1 MAPTGPKIPSFLSP
15 CPAYKGILPLRLL
28 QLEPHLAS
36 ITSGLMDHSED
47 KDMEGAG
54 EDEVVRLFKEDWGC
68 SFTEEEI
75 IRADGILD
83 VNSVQHRLEGL
94 KFFSS
99 TSPPLGR
106 SPGGKSSAS
115 NHLTLLPFL
124 HQVCPHS
131 ALPLIAFHKYKYLK
145 TSPCKQHVQ
154 PLSYLSYHTV
164 APLFLVLQ
172 MQVFVNASPPAT
184 RSRT

>member
-54 EDEVVRLFKEDWGC
+54 EEEVVRLFKEDWGC

-94 KFFSS
+94 KFFGKFFFS
-99 TSPPLGR
+99 TSPQH
-106 SPGGKSSAS
+106 
-115 NHLTLLPFL
+115 HLTGHPAGRALLPITSL
-124 HQVCPHS
+124 CSHSCIRSAPNS
-131 ALPLIAFHKYKYLK
+131 ALPLISFHKCKCLK
-145 TSPCKQHVQ
+145 TSPCQQHVQ
-154 PLSYLSYHTV
+154 PFNHQLDG
-164 APLFLVLQ
+164 F
-172 MQVFVNASPPAT
+172 
-184 RSRT
+184 

>member
-94 KFFSS
+94 KFLEKFFSS
-99 TSPPLGR
+99 TSAALGR
-106 SPGGKSSAS
+106 SSGRKSSAS
-115 NHLTLLPFL
+115 NHLALLPFL

-131 ALPLIAFHKYKYLK
+131 ARPRISFHKCKCLK
-145 TSPCKQHVQ
+145 PSSCQQHVQ
-154 PLSYLSYHTV
+154 PLSLMC
-164 APLFLVLQ
+164 F
-172 MQVFVNASPPAT
+172 
-184 RSRT
+184 

>member
-1 MAPTGPKIPSFLSP
+1 MRY
-15 CPAYKGILPLRLL
+15 CREVPAYKGILPLRLL

-75 IRADGILD
+75 IRADGTLN

-94 KFFSS
+94 KFF
-99 TSPPLGR
+99 
-106 SPGGKSSAS
+106 GK
-115 NHLTLLPFL
+115 LFFL
-124 HQVCPHS
+124 NIATTWKVTRREELCFQSPHS
-131 ALPLIAFHKYKYLK
+131 APIPASGVHQFCSASHILP
-145 TSPCKQHVQ
+145 
-154 PLSYLSYHTV
+154 
-164 APLFLVLQ
+164 
-172 MQVFVNASPPAT
+172 
-184 RSRT
+184 

>member
-54 EDEVVRLFKEDWGC
+54 EEEVVRLFKEDWGC

-94 KFFSS
+94 KFLEKIFLS

-106 SPGGKSSAS
+106 SPSRKSSAS

-124 HQVCPHS
+124 HQVCTHS
-131 ALPLIAFHKYKYLK
+131 VLPLISFHKCKCLK
-145 TSPCKQHVQ
+145 TSPCQQHVQ
-154 PLSYLSYHTV
+154 PFNHQLDG
-164 APLFLVLQ
+164 F
-172 MQVFVNASPPAT
+172 
-184 RSRT
+184 

>member
-1 MAPTGPKIPSFLSP
+1 MIIPKRVTYFCLYERERTIDRINISRQFLTWSVSPAVTTTPNIPSLQVAPTGPKIPSFLSP

-36 ITSGLMDHSED
+36 VTSGLMDHSEA

-83 VNSVQHRLEGL
+83 
-94 KFFSS
+94 
-99 TSPPLGR
+99 
-106 SPGGKSSAS
+106 A
-115 NHLTLLPFL
+115 
-124 HQVCPHS
+124 
-131 ALPLIAFHKYKYLK
+131 
-145 TSPCKQHVQ
+145 
-154 PLSYLSYHTV
+154 
-164 APLFLVLQ
+164 
-172 MQVFVNASPPAT
+172 
-184 RSRT
+184 

>member
-68 SFTEEEI
+68 SFTEEEK
-75 IRADGILD
+75 IRDDGILD
-83 VNSVQHRLEGL
+83 VNSVQYRLEGL
-94 KFFSS
+94 TFFRKLFSS
-99 TSPPLGR
+99 TLPPLGR
-106 SPGGKSSAS
+106 PPSGKSSAS

-131 ALPLIAFHKYKYLK
+131 ARPLISFHK
-145 TSPCKQHVQ
+145 CKCSCQQHVQ
-154 PLSYLSYHTV
+154 PLSLMCY
-164 APLFLVLQ
+164 
-172 MQVFVNASPPAT
+172 
-184 RSRT
+184 

>member
-54 EDEVVRLFKEDWGC
+54 EDEVVRLLKEDWGC

-94 KFFSS
+94 KFLKNSFCQHRHHLEGH
-99 TSPPLGR
+99 PAGR
-106 SPGGKSSAS
+106 A
-115 NHLTLLPFL
+115 LLPITSL
-124 HQVCPHS
+124 CSHS
-131 ALPLIAFHKYKYLK
+131 CIRSAPIRLCLS
-145 TSPCKQHVQ
+145 SPSK
-154 PLSYLSYHTV
+154 
-164 APLFLVLQ
+164 
-172 MQVFVNASPPAT
+172 NANF
-184 RSRT
+184 

>member
-94 KFFSS
+94 TFFRKLFSS
-99 TSPPLGR
+99 TSPPL
-106 SPGGKSSAS
+106 
-115 NHLTLLPFL
+115 TW
-124 HQVCPHS
+124 QVIRQEELCFQSPHS
-131 ALPLIAFHKYKYLK
+131 APIPASGVHQFCSASHL
-145 TSPCKQHVQ
+145 
-154 PLSYLSYHTV
+154 LS
-164 APLFLVLQ
+164 
-172 MQVFVNASPPAT
+172 
-184 RSRT
+184 